1 MLDERPITQRI
12 LIGAAAFM
20 FVFGTAMAGSAFMI
34 SGGFGFGA
42 DRSYNTAERPGVV
55 HVTQTAMRTDDDNW
69 FAIAPPAAASE
80 PAPEQHVETSYY
92 GEEELAGD
100 ASATRAEDYAASSER
115 ILRDVQ
121 RELARWSDE
130 RDTPPEPS
138 TYSETYEAHPQYEP
152 ATYDAPAYSDDDK
165 KPVDDYY

>member
-1 MLDERPITQRI
+1 MLEERPITQKI
-12 LIGAAAFM
+12 LIGTAAFM

-80 PAPEQHVETSYY
+80 PAPEEHAETSYY
-92 GEEELAGD
+92 RDEDLAGD
-100 ASATRAEDYAASSER
+100 TRGGRAEDYASSSES
-115 ILRDVQ
+115 ILRDVE
-121 RELARWSDE
+121 RELARWSQQ

-138 TYSETYEAHPQYEP
+138 TSIETYEAQPQYEP
-152 ATYDAPAYSDDDK
+152 AMYDEPDYADDDK